1 MNVKGEQPP
10 VRMKAPRLEFNHLSK
25 TFGATRALKDLSLVV
40 NRAEIHGLVGQN
52 GSGKSTLIKVLAG
65 YYEPDAGSELRIDG
79 NPVRLPLKPGEYLQ
93 FGINFV
99 HQDLALIP
107 SLTVLE
113 NLRAQDLCLK
123 GGWYISWKNEVQAA
137 RDLLTQFNLDLDPL
151 TKIEDVAVGTR
162 ALLAIVRATDAMQRT
177 RGDGQGGLLILDE
190 PTAFLSGTDVKR
202 LFALIRQIKGQ
213 GASVIFVSHD
223 IDEVLEITDRVTV
236 IRDGALIA
244 TLSTIEAT
252 KEILIEKIVGHPLPA
267 KDAITNQSEGSGNL
281 PPKIVVKDLSGSY
294 VRGVSFEI
302 REREII
308 GLTGLHGSGFNDVPS
323 LLFGAQPAL
332 TGNLTIHGRTFQ
344 LAGMTPWKALEAQVV
359 LIPVDRRGGGLVED
373 LTIVEN
379 VSLPVLKEFNPWRLE
394 HGKLK
399 SRTATLIR
407 DFDVRPSNTENQVRN
422 LSGGNQQKV
431 LLAKW
436 LQTHPELIL
445 LDEPTQ
451 GVDVGAREQI
461 YKVLQSQ
468 AASGTMIL
476 CASSDY
482 EELAILCDR
491 VLIFSSGRIVG
502 ELQGTQLTKENIA
515 QRIHLD

>member
-1 MNVKGEQPP
+1 MTVKGEQAP

-25 TFGATRALKDLSLVV
+25 SFGATRALKDLSLVV
-40 NRAEIHGLVGQN
+40 SPAEIHGLVGQN

-79 NPVRLPLKPGEYLQ
+79 KPVRLPLKPGEYRN

-137 RDLLTQFNLDLDPL
+137 RELLTQFDLDLDPL
-151 TKIEDVAVGTR
+151 ARIEDVDIGSR

-177 RGDGQGGLLILDE
+177 RGVGQGGLLVLDE

-202 LFALIRQIKGQ
+202 LFALARQIKGQ

-236 IRDGALIA
+236 IRDGGLIA

-252 KEILIEKIVGHPLPA
+252 KEFLIEKIVGHPLPA
-267 KDAITNQSEGSGNL
+267 KDSITVQSEGSGDL
-281 PPKIVVKDLSGSY
+281 PPEIVVKDLSGAY

-302 REREII
+302 RQGEII
-308 GLTGLHGSGFNDVPS
+308 GMTGLHGSGFNDVPS
-323 LLFGAQPAL
+323 LLFGAQQAVKG
-332 TGNLTIHGRTFQ
+332 TLTIHGRTFQ
-344 LAGMTPWKALEAQVV
+344 LVGMTPWKALEARLA
-359 LIPVDRRGGGLVED
+359 LIPIDRRGEGLVED

-379 VSLPVLKEFNPWRLE
+379 VSLPVLNEFRPWCLE
-394 HGKLK
+394 HAKLK
-399 SRTATLIR
+399 TKTALLLR
-407 DFDVRPSNTENQVRN
+407 DFDVRPSDAENQVRN

-436 LQTHPELIL
+436 LQTRPELIL
-445 LDEPTQ
+445 LNEATQ
-451 GVDVGAREQI
+451 GVDIGAREQI
-461 YKVLQSQ
+461 YQFLQSQ

-482 EELAILCDR
+482 EELATLCKR
-491 VLIFSSGRIVG
+491 VLIFSGGRIAE
-502 ELQGTQLTKENIA
+502 ELKGAQLTKENIA
-515 QRIHLD
+515 QRIHID